1 MCGIFAYCNYL
12 KDKVSTPIPYRARRD
27 LRRQAFDRRVIP
39 FGRRPS
45 SRKSRQK
52 VGCMSGFT
60 LLQKS
65 PAEFTTLLP
74 ICILDRKEICDILC
88 NGLAR
93 QEYRGYDSAGFG
105 IDGDTPGSVLFFKE
119 VGKVA
124 GLRQRVAESKMDTS
138 KVFSSQVSIAH
149 TRWATHGPPSIVNC
163 HPLRS
168 DPKGDFMVVHN
179 GIVTN
184 APALR
189 LVLQNRGYVF
199 ESDTDTE
206 AVAIL
211 IKYIYD
217 SQPEKGITFTEL
229 VKLVLKELEG
239 SFAFVFKSV
248 HFPNE
253 VVMARR
259 GSPLLIGVKTDKK
272 LKVDFVDVE
281 FAGQDE
287 KSVDSLAPPPNTG
300 SSLLA
305 PPSSGP
311 KIMRSQSRAFMSD
324 DGLPQPIEFF
334 IASDAAAIVEHTKR
348 VLYLEDDD
356 IAHVADGE
364 LHIHRLRRKG
374 DGAQTPSVRSIET
387 LEIEIAEI
395 MKGKFDHFMQKEIYE
410 QPESVVNTMR
420 GRVNFDTNQITLG
433 GLRAYLPIMRRGR
446 RIVFSACGTSYH
458 SCIATRAIFE
468 ELTEIPVSV
477 ELASDFLDRKT
488 PIFRDDVCVF
498 VSQSGE
504 TADTILA
511 MRYCQERGALCIGVV
526 NTVGSTISRETHC
539 GVHINAGPEVGVAS
553 TKAYTSQYIALLM
566 MALQLSEDRISLL
579 ERRSQIIAG
588 LHELPGQIKK
598 VLEAD
603 VPLKELADDVLTT
616 SKSLL
621 LMGRG
626 YQYATC
632 LEGALKIKEISYMH
646 SEGILA
652 GELKHGPLALI
663 DENMPVIIVMT
674 RDSLYPKVQSA
685 FAQITARKARPIV
698 LCNEGDDGIPKGVKT
713 IRVPQTVDC
722 LQGLLN
728 VIPLQLLSY
737 HLAISKGFDVDFP
750 RNLAKSVTTE

>member
-1 MCGIFAYCNYL
+1 MCGIFAYCSFL
-12 KDKVSTPIPYRARRD
+12 QDK
-27 LRRQAFDRRVIP
+27 
-39 FGRRPS
+39 
-45 SRKSRQK
+45 
-52 VGCMSGFT
+52 
-60 LLQKS
+60 
-65 PAEFTTLLP
+65 
-74 ICILDRKEICDILC
+74 DRKAICEILC

-93 QEYRGYDSAGFG
+93 QEYRGYDSAGIG
-105 IDGDTPGSVLFFKE
+105 IDGDKPGEMFFFKE

-124 GLRQRVAESKMDTS
+124 GLRKRIAESNIDTT
-138 KVFSSQVSIAH
+138 KTFLSQVSIAH
-149 TRWATHGPPSIVNC
+149 TRWATHGPPSVVNC

-168 DPKGDFMVVHN
+168 DPKAEFTVVHN

-184 APALR
+184 SAALR
-189 LVLQNRGYVF
+189 LVLQKRGYKF
-199 ESDTDTE
+199 ESETDTE
-206 AVAIL
+206 AAAIL
-211 IKYIYD
+211 AKYIYD
-217 SQPEKGITFTEL
+217 SQPDKRPSFTEL
-229 VKLVLKELEG
+229 VKTVLKELEG
-239 SFAFVFKSV
+239 SFAFVFKSS
-248 HFPNE
+248 HYPNE
-253 VVMARR
+253 VVTARR
-259 GSPLLIGVKTDKK
+259 GSPLLIGVKTEKK

-281 FAGQDE
+281 FAGPE
-287 KSVDSLAPPPNTG
+287 SDSKVNALAPTTSPGGLLVPPSG
-300 SSLLA
+300 PSLL
-305 PPSSGP
+305 
-311 KIMRSQSRAFMSD
+311 RTQSRAFMSE

-334 IASDAAAIVEHTKR
+334 VASDASAIIEHTKR

-356 IAHVADGE
+356 IAHIAEGE
-364 LHIHRLRRKG
+364 LHIHRLRRNEEG
-374 DGAQTPSVRSIET
+374 GAPQAQHRTIET
-387 LEIEIAEI
+387 LEIELAEI

-410 QPESVVNTMR
+410 QPESVINTMR
-420 GRVNFDTNQITLG
+420 GRVNFDQHHITLG

-446 RIVFSACGTSYH
+446 RIVFCACGTSYH
-458 SCIATRAIFE
+458 SAIATRAIFE

-511 MRYCQERGALCIGVV
+511 LRYCLERGALCVGVV

-539 GVHINAGPEVGVAS
+539 GVHINAGPEIGVAS

-566 MALQLSEDRISLL
+566 IALQLSEDRISLT
-579 ERRSQIIAG
+579 ERRNQIIEG
-588 LHELPGQIKK
+588 LHALPGQIKK
-598 VLEAD
+598 VLD
-603 VPLKELADDVLTT
+603 GDKSLQELATGVLANQR
-616 SKSLL
+616 SLL

-685 FAQITARKARPIV
+685 YAQITARKAQPIV
-698 LCNEGDDGIPKGVKT
+698 VCNEDDEAIPEGCKT
-713 IRVPQTVDC
+713 IRVPSTVDC

-728 VIPLQLLSY
+728 IIPLQLLSY
-737 HLAISKGFDVDFP
+737 HLAVRNGFDVDFP

>member
-1 MCGIFAYCNYL
+1 MCGIFGYCSYL
-12 KDKVSTPIPYRARRD
+12 KEKTRA
-27 LRRQAFDRRVIP
+27 
-39 FGRRPS
+39 
-45 SRKSRQK
+45 
-52 VGCMSGFT
+52 
-60 LLQKS
+60 
-65 PAEFTTLLP
+65 
-74 ICILDRKEICDILC
+74 EICETLC

-93 QEYRGYDSAGFG
+93 QEYRGYDSAGFVV
-105 IDGDTPGSVLFFKE
+105 DGDKPGEVFYFKE

-124 GLRQRVAESKMDTS
+124 GLRKKVAESTVDTQ
-138 KVFSSQVSIAH
+138 KAFITQCSIAH
-149 TRWATHGPPSIVNC
+149 TRWATHGAPSTKNC
-163 HPLRS
+163 HPVRS
-168 DPKGDFMVVHN
+168 DPTSEFCLVHN

-184 APALR
+184 AAELR
-189 LVLQNRGYVF
+189 LVLQKRGYKF
-199 ESDTDTE
+199 ETDTDTE

-211 IKYIYD
+211 TKYVYD
-217 SQPEKGITFTEL
+217 SQPEKRMSFTEL
-229 VKLVLKELEG
+229 VRTVLKELQG
-239 SFAFVFKSV
+239 SFAFVFKSS
-248 HFPNE
+248 HYPNE
-253 VVMARR
+253 LVTARR

-281 FAGQDE
+281 FAGAEADTQA
-287 KSVDSLAPPPNTG
+287 SQAITSPTSPST
-300 SSLLA
+300 LLA
-305 PPSSGP
+305 PPVPGSSS
-311 KIMRSQSRAFMSD
+311 KLYRTQSRAFMSE
-324 DGLPQPIEFF
+324 DGIPQPIEFF
-334 IASDAAAIVEHTKR
+334 VASDAAAIVEHTKR

-356 IAHVADGE
+356 IAHIAEGE
-364 LHIHRLRRKG
+364 LHIHRLRSK
-374 DGAQTPSVRSIET
+374 DEGAQTPSQMATTRSIET

-420 GRVNFDTNQITLG
+420 GRVNFDRHEITLG
-433 GLRAYLPIMRRGR
+433 GLKAYLPIIRRGR
-446 RIVFSACGTSYH
+446 RIVFCACGTSYH
-458 SCIATRAIFE
+458 SAIATRAIFE

-511 MRYCQERGALCIGVV
+511 LRYCMDRGALCVGVV

-539 GVHINAGPEVGVAS
+539 GIHINAGPEVGVAS

-579 ERRSQIIAG
+579 ERRNQIIDG
-588 LHELPGQIKK
+588 LHALPGQIKK
-598 VLEAD
+598 VLD
-603 VPLKELADDVLTT
+603 NDKNLRGLAKNVLAN
-616 SKSLL
+616 SRSLL

-663 DENMPVIIVMT
+663 DENMPVIIIMT

-685 FAQITARKARPIV
+685 FAQITARKAQPIV
-698 LCNEGDDGIPKGVKT
+698 LCNDDDDSIPENAKT
-713 IRVPQTVDC
+713 LRVPKTVDC

-737 HLAISKGFDVDFP
+737 HLAIQNGFDVDFP

>member
-1 MCGIFAYCNYL
+1 MCGIFGYCNYL
-12 KDKVSTPIPYRARRD
+12 KEKTRAEV
-27 LRRQAFDRRVIP
+27 LEVL
-39 FGRRPS
+39 
-45 SRKSRQK
+45 
-52 VGCMSGFT
+52 V
-60 LLQKS
+60 
-65 PAEFTTLLP
+65 
-74 ICILDRKEICDILC
+74 

-93 QEYRGYDSAGFG
+93 EEYRGYDSAGLVV
-105 IDGDTPGSVLFFKE
+105 DGDKEGEVLFFKE

-124 GLRQRVAESKMDTS
+124 GLRKKIANSNIDVSRVL
-138 KVFSSQVSIAH
+138 FSQVAIAH
-149 TRWATHGPPSIVNC
+149 TRWATHGVPSEINC
-163 HPLRS
+163 HPVRS
-168 DPKGDFMVVHN
+168 DPTAEFMVVHN

-184 APALR
+184 NAELR
-189 LVLQNRGYVF
+189 LVLSKRGYKF
-199 ESDTDTE
+199 ETETDTE

-211 IKYIYD
+211 LKYVWD
-217 SQPEKGITFTEL
+217 SQSDKDITFTEL
-229 VKLVLKELEG
+229 VKTVLKELEG
-239 SFAFVFKSV
+239 SFACVFKST

-253 VVMARR
+253 VVTARR

-281 FAGQDE
+281 FAGQDND
-287 KSVDSLAPPPNTG
+287 KKVDTLQPTSP

-305 PPSSGP
+305 PPTANP
-311 KIMRSQSRAFMSD
+311 KVLRTQSRAFMSE

-356 IAHVADGE
+356 IAHIAEGE
-364 LHIHRLRRKG
+364 LHIHRLRRRE
-374 DGAQTPSVRSIET
+374 DSEQTPSQIASTRSIET
-387 LEIEIAEI
+387 LELELAAI
-395 MKGKFDHFMQKEIYE
+395 MKGKFDTFMQKEIYE

-420 GRVNFDTNQITLG
+420 GRVNFDANKITLG

-446 RIVFSACGTSYH
+446 RIVFIACGTSYH
-458 SCIATRAIFE
+458 SCLATRAIFE

-488 PIFRDDVCVF
+488 PIFRDDVCMF
-498 VSQSGE
+498 LSQSGE

-511 MRYCQERGALCIGVV
+511 LRYCMERGALCIGVV
-526 NTVGSTISRETHC
+526 NTVGSTLSRETHC

-553 TKAYTSQYIALLM
+553 TKAYTSQYIALIM
-566 MALQLSEDRISLL
+566 MALQLSEDRISFT
-579 ERRSQIIAG
+579 ERRNQIIDG
-588 LHELPGQIKK
+588 LHALPGQIKK
-598 VLEAD
+598 VLEQDKA
-603 VPLKELADDVLTT
+603 LQQLATTVLAT

-663 DENMPVIIVMT
+663 DENMPVIIIMT
-674 RDSLYPKVQSA
+674 QDSLYPKVQSA
-685 FAQITARKARPIV
+685 FAQITARKAQPIV
-698 LCNEGDDGIPKGVKT
+698 VCNEGDEGIPAGAKT
-713 IRVPQTVDC
+713 IRVPKTVDC

-737 HLAISKGFDVDFP
+737 YLAVNNGCDVDFP
-750 RNLAKSVTTE
+750 RNLAKSVTVE